1 MRRAAILFLL
11 LATRLDAQEWTDR
24 VGFEVQ
30 SALNLTYAVASGQE
44 LKLDVHSP
52 RAAGPHPVVVY
63 IHGGGWIAGS
73 KEESALRLLP
83 FLAQGA
89 AVVNV
94 EYRLARVALAPA
106 AVEDCRCALRW
117 VIRNAERYRLDP
129 KRIAVV
135 GSSAGG
141 HLALL
146 TGMLRRGDG
155 FERGCPS
162 DEKIRWTDADRAE
175 MHVVG
180 IVSLFGITDVA
191 DMIGDSPNARSYA
204 VEWIGNRDDANAL
217 ARRVS
222 PLTYVRRDVPPI
234 LTVHGDADTVV
245 PLSHATRL
253 HDALTEAG
261 APNELVIVKGAGH
274 GTFAG
279 EQITILHDAVRRF
292 LDKQLFGR

>member
-1 MRRAAILFLL
+1 MRRAAVLLLF
-11 LATRLDAQEWTDR
+11 LATRLAAQEWPDR

-30 SALNLTYAVASGQE
+30 SAVNVTYAVASGQE

-63 IHGGGWIAGS
+63 IHGGGWIAGT
-73 KEESALRLLP
+73 KEDSVLRLLP

-129 KRIAVV
+129 KRIVLA

-141 HLALL
+141 HLALM

-155 FERGCPS
+155 FDRACPS
-162 DEKIRWTDADRAE
+162 DEKIRWTDADRSEPKVA
-175 MHVVG
+175 G
-180 IVSLFGITDVA
+180 IVSIFGISDVA
-191 DMIGDSPNARSYA
+191 DLIGDSPNARAYA
-204 VEWIGNRDDANAL
+204 IEWIGNRDDAAAL
-217 ARRVS
+217 ARRIS
-222 PLTYVRRDVPPI
+222 PLTYVRRELPPI
-234 LTVHGDADTVV
+234 LTIHGDADTVV

-253 HDALTEAG
+253 HDALTKAG